1 MDLIEIEPQEIKELL
16 CLSDPQGY
24 FSDVIITQLTEGY
37 RNRILHFGQIQDAI
51 RELSGTPP
59 TPKSRTKKATPF
71 KIPPLIGLWHKHY
84 FQASFIAKNLSLEL
98 SKGENFK
105 QAFWRTGRK
114 LGLIYGQDINNP
126 REFSDHLAHE
136 VVSRFYKKRSGES
149 RLTGEWIVYIPIDGK
164 NYYLTLGSHG
174 ENEKVWANVQA
185 CFKSLPIVEQ
195 TLLNQATNRR

>member
-24 FSDVIITQLTEGY
+24 FSDVLITQLTEGY

-51 RELSGTPP
+51 RDLSGTPP
-59 TPKSRTKKATPF
+59 TPKSKTKKAEPF
-71 KIPPLIGLWHKHY
+71 RRGLLVGLWHKHY
-84 FQASFIAKNLSLEL
+84 FQTAFLAKNIQLEF

-105 QAFWRTGRK
+105 QAFWRTGKK
-114 LGLIYGQDINNP
+114 LGLVYGEDTTH
-126 REFSDHLAHE
+126 EFWNHLIHE
-136 VVSRFYKKRSGES
+136 VVTGFYKRRARENN
-149 RLTGEWIVYIPIDGK
+149 LTGEWIVYMPIDGR

-174 ENEKVWANVQA
+174 GDETVWANVQA